1 MSNLNWAKLRDQCLV
16 AVAAIFFVYAL
27 WWVVSHFLVHAAVLV
42 LLAIV
47 VAAALEPILVRLEKF
62 MPRIVAA
69 LATYLFAALVVGIGV
84 YLFLGP
90 LVGQSHGLS
99 SRLPT
104 YFDQLLSGVNSAAA
118 GFGIQLPPPDQVRAS
133 LLKTAEGQL
142 QQILVQAI
150 GYIQLAAGI
159 AADTALV
166 LLLAFWFMVDGSR
179 VRAAI
184 AQLVPAAYRER
195 VRFVEDTLSMVLGG
209 YIRGKLTMAAIIG
222 ISAGFGSWLLG
233 VQYPIVIGVL
243 AFLFELVPMV
253 GPILAALPAVLIS
266 AFQPFPLILEVVAFF
281 ILMQFVENNILAPR
295 ISAGAVGLHP
305 IAAIL
310 GLVAGFE
317 MAGVV
322 GALFALPALSA
333 ASVIGSAALKSWRGE
348 PVVVKRGEMTFRM
361 PGFRKPKP
369 KPEAVPVSRP
379 GSSP

>member
-27 WWVVSHFLVHAAVLV
+27 WWVISHFLVHAAVLV

-47 VAAALEPILVRLEKF
+47 VAAALEPILSRLETF
-62 MPRIVAA
+62 MPRVVAA
-69 LATYLFAALVVGIGV
+69 LATYVFAAAVAGIGI

-99 SRLPT
+99 GRLPA
-104 YFDQLLSGVNSAAA
+104 YFDHFLGGINSAAA
-118 GFGIQLPPPDQVRAS
+118 GFGIDLPPPDQVRAN
-133 LLKTAEGQL
+133 LAKAAQGQL
-142 QQILVQAI
+142 QQIVVQAI
-150 GYIQLAAGI
+150 GYIQLVAGI

-166 LLLAFWFMVDGSR
+166 LLLAFWFMVDGQR
-179 VRAAI
+179 VRAAV
-184 AQLVPAAYRER
+184 AQVVPPQQRQR
-195 VRFVEDTLSMVLGG
+195 VRFVEDTLSTVLGG
-209 YIRGKLTMAAIIG
+209 YIRGQLTMAAIIG
-222 ISAGFGSWLLG
+222 ISAGVGCWLLG

-253 GPILAALPAVLIS
+253 GPILAALPAVMIS
-266 AFQPFPLILEVVAFF
+266 AFQPFPLVLEVVAFF
-281 ILMQFVENNILAPR
+281 IAMQFVENNILAPR
-295 ISAGAVGLHP
+295 ITAGAVGLHP

-317 MAGVV
+317 AAGIV

-333 ASVIGSAALKSWRGE
+333 ASVIGSASLKAWRGE

-361 PGFRKPKP
+361 PSFRRPKAPPKP
-369 KPEAVPVSRP
+369 AA
-379 GSSP
+379 

>member
-1 MSNLNWAKLRDQCLV
+1 MSDLNWAKLRDQCVV
-16 AVAAIFFVYAL
+16 AVATIFFLYAL

-47 VAAALEPILVRLEKF
+47 VAAALEPILSRLETL
-62 MPRIVAA
+62 MPRVVAA
-69 LATYLFAALVVGIGV
+69 LATYLFAAAVVGLGV

-99 SRLPT
+99 GRLPA
-104 YFDQLLSGVNSAAA
+104 YFDHLLSSINSAAA
-118 GFGIQLPPPDQVRAS
+118 GFGISLPPPDQVRAN
-133 LLKTAEGQL
+133 LAKAAQGQL

-150 GYIQLAAGI
+150 GYIQLVAGI

-166 LLLAFWFMVDGSR
+166 LLLAFWFMVDGAR
-179 VRAAI
+179 VRAAV
-184 AQLVPAAYRER
+184 AQLVPAKHRQR
-195 VRFVEDTLSMVLGG
+195 VRFVEDTMSTVLGG
-209 YIRGKLTMAAIIG
+209 YIRGQLTMAAIIG
-222 ISAGFGSWLLG
+222 VSAGVGCWLLN

-243 AFLFELVPMV
+243 AFFFELVPMV
-253 GPILAALPAVLIS
+253 GPILAALPAVMIS
-266 AFQPFPLILEVVAFF
+266 AFQPFPLVLEVLAFF
-281 ILMQFVENNILAPR
+281 IAMQFVENNILAPR
-295 ISAGAVGLHP
+295 ITAGAVGLHP

-317 MAGVV
+317 AAGIV

-361 PGFRKPKP
+361 PSFRRPKVPPKP
-369 KPEAVPVSRP
+369 AA
-379 GSSP
+379 

>member
-1 MSNLNWAKLRDQCLV
+1 MSDLNWAKLRDQCVV
-16 AVAAIFFVYAL
+16 AVAAIFFLYAL

-47 VAAALEPILVRLEKF
+47 VAAALEPILSRLETL
-62 MPRIVAA
+62 MPRVVAA
-69 LATYLFAALVVGIGV
+69 LATYLFAAAVVGLGV

-99 SRLPT
+99 GRLPA
-104 YFDQLLSGVNSAAA
+104 YFDHLLSSINSAAA
-118 GFGIQLPPPDQVRAS
+118 GFGISLPPPDQVRAN
-133 LLKTAEGQL
+133 LAKAAQGQL

-150 GYIQLAAGI
+150 GYIQLVAGI

-166 LLLAFWFMVDGSR
+166 LLLAFWFMVDGAR
-179 VRAAI
+179 VRAAV
-184 AQLVPAAYRER
+184 AQLVPAKHRQR
-195 VRFVEDTLSMVLGG
+195 VRFVEDTMSTVLGG
-209 YIRGKLTMAAIIG
+209 YIRGQLTMAAIIG
-222 ISAGFGSWLLG
+222 VSAGVGCWLLN

-243 AFLFELVPMV
+243 AFFFELVPMV
-253 GPILAALPAVLIS
+253 GPILAALPAVMIS
-266 AFQPFPLILEVVAFF
+266 AFQPFPLVLEVLAFF
-281 ILMQFVENNILAPR
+281 IAMQFVENNILAPR
-295 ISAGAVGLHP
+295 ITAGAVGLHP

-317 MAGVV
+317 AAGIV

-361 PGFRKPKP
+361 PSFRRPKIPPKP
-369 KPEAVPVSRP
+369 AA
-379 GSSP
+379 

>member
-1 MSNLNWAKLRDQCLV
+1 MSNVNWAKLRDQCLV
-16 AVAAIFFVYAL
+16 AVAAIFFVYAV

-47 VAAALEPILVRLEKF
+47 VARRWNQSSRLETF
-62 MPRIVAA
+62 MPRVVAA
-69 LATYLFAALVVGIGV
+69 LATYLFAALVAGVGI

-99 SRLPT
+99 GRLPA
-104 YFDQLLSGVNSAAA
+104 YFDHFLSGLNGAAA
-118 GFGIQLPPPDQVRAS
+118 GFGIILPPPDVIRAN
-133 LLKTAEGQL
+133 LVNAVQGQL
-142 QQILVQAI
+142 QQIVVQAI
-150 GYIQLAAGI
+150 GYIQLVAGI

-166 LLLAFWFMVDGSR
+166 LLLAFWFMVDGAR
-179 VRAAI
+179 VRAAV
-184 AQLVPAAYRER
+184 AQLVPAQHRER
-195 VRFVEDTLSMVLGG
+195 VRFVEDTLSTVLGG
-209 YIRGKLTMAAIIG
+209 YIRGQLTMAAIIG
-222 ISAGFGSWLLG
+222 ISAGVGCWLLG

-253 GPILAALPAVLIS
+253 GPILAALPAVMIS
-266 AFQPFPLILEVVAFF
+266 AFQPFPLVLEVVAFF
-281 ILMQFVENNILAPR
+281 IAMQFVENNILAPR
-295 ISAGAVGLHP
+295 ITAGAVGLHP

-317 MAGVV
+317 AAGIV

-361 PGFRKPKP
+361 PGFRRPKAPPKP
-369 KPEAVPVSRP
+369 AA
-379 GSSP
+379 